1 MKSKTLFF
9 SLKSAFV
16 FIFMVLQGPF
26 AFAETASEWVKS
38 DVSAARLI
46 SAGTNT
52 VDDNQIL
59 LGLQIQLKE
68 GWKTYWRSPGDS
80 GIPPRFNW
88 QGSQNLGQVNIQWPV
103 PQGFNSFGF
112 MTWGY
117 DTEVIFPLV
126 ITRKEPSKPVVA
138 QLSFDYGVCE
148 KICIPLS
155 QTFRLELPASATGST
170 EFSDLVKVYVEKSP
184 VSIRQSDALEVVSA
198 SALKEQQFKLDIKA
212 NEKITDPVLILEG
225 EDGDVFTVQGVSISS
240 SHHEASFM
248 VDADVARKTSN
259 LSGRV
264 LFATIFDDGW
274 AVEAVVS
281 IK

>member
-1 MKSKTLFF
+1 MKSKALFF
-9 SLKSAFV
+9 SFKCAFV
-16 FIFMVLQGPF
+16 LFFLGLQGTSVS
-26 AFAETASEWVKS
+26 AEMASEWVKS
-38 DVSAARLI
+38 DVASARLV
-46 SAGTNT
+46 SAGSDS

-88 QGSQNLGQVNIQWPV
+88 QGSQNVGQVKVHWPV
-103 PQGFNSFGF
+103 PQGFSSFGF

-117 DTEVIFPLV
+117 GTEVIFPLV
-126 ITRKEPSKPVVA
+126 ITRKAPSKPVVA
-138 QLSFDYGVCE
+138 QLSFEYGVCE
-148 KICIPLS
+148 EICIPLS
-155 QTFRLELPASATGST
+155 QTFRLELPANNTGAT
-170 EFSDLVKVYVEKSP
+170 EFSDQVQMYVEKSP
-184 VSIRQSDALEVVSA
+184 VNLRQSDAIEAVTA
-198 SALKEQQFKLDIKA
+198 SALKGAQFKLDVSA

-225 EDGDVFTVQGVSISS
+225 EDGDVFNVQGVSISS
-240 SHHEASFM
+240 DHQQASFLIE
-248 VDADVARKTSN
+248 ADVVRKSPS

-274 AVEAVVS
+274 AVEAVLS